1 MGANRMN
8 LQDLTDDCRRI
19 LTALFQ
25 TSAARQQIA
34 DLCQIAVTKV
44 SRDLNRL
51 EGFGFVDKPEKL
63 GGEWCIS
70 EAGRR
75 LLGEPVPMIVATALA
90 EPAPQPQE
98 PGPEPEPDSVQE
110 ELQPTMAPVTRGD
123 PQQVDPPRGA
133 APKVFDLSWIAEE
146 QELNV
151 ALDEVIARIGSPR
164 IPASALRTYRR
175 LLDHLPPPV
184 QKSLSPI
191 TRFLEVQS

>member
-1 MGANRMN
+1 MN
-8 LQDLTDDCRRI
+8 IQDLTDNSRRI
-19 LTALFQ
+19 LTALSQ
-25 TSAARQQIA
+25 TPAACRQIA
-34 DLCQIAVTKV
+34 DLCQLGVMKV

-51 EGFGFVDKPEKL
+51 EGFGFVEKPSEF
-63 GGEWCIS
+63 GGQWRIS

-75 LLGEPVPMIVATALA
+75 LFGDPVPMIAATA
-90 EPAPQPQE
+90 PAGPVPQSQE
-98 PGPEPEPDSVQE
+98 PEPEPEPESIQVQE
-110 ELQPTMAPVTRGD
+110 EPPPVIEPVTTGD
-123 PQQVDPPRGA
+123 IAQSMAVDD
-133 APKVFDLSWIAEE
+133 FFEWIAEE

-151 ALDEVIARIGSPR
+151 ALDEIIARIGSPR

>member
-1 MGANRMN
+1 MN
-8 LQDLTDDCRRI
+8 LQDLTDNCRRI

-25 TSAARQQIA
+25 TSAARRRIA
-34 DLCQIAVTKV
+34 DLCQLDAVKV

-51 EGFGFVDKPEKL
+51 EGFGFVEKPEEH
-63 GGEWCIS
+63 GGEWRIS
-70 EAGRR
+70 EAGRQ
-75 LLGEPVPMIVATALA
+75 LFGEPVPMITVTAPT
-90 EPAPQPQE
+90 ETAPQHQE
-98 PGPEPEPDSVQE
+98 PDPEAEPDSVQE
-110 ELQPTMAPVTRGD
+110 ELQPTLDPVTRGD

-151 ALDEVIARIGSPR
+151 ALDEVIARIDSPR

>member
-25 TSAARQQIA
+25 TSATRQQIA
-34 DLCQIAVTKV
+34 DLCQIATTKV

-63 GGEWCIS
+63 GGEWRIS

-98 PGPEPEPDSVQE
+98 PDPGREPTQVQE
-110 ELQPTMAPVTRGD
+110 EPPPVIEPVTKGD
-123 PQQVDPPRGA
+123 IAQSLATDD
-133 APKVFDLSWIAEE
+133 FFEWIAEE

-184 QKSLSPI
+184 RKSLSPI